1 MRAGDIDGW
10 THTVMVL
17 EQKLHRNRF
26 ESSAQKGISHTG
38 GSLRQLHK
46 LLIPRMV
53 IFDYLKH
60 IITAYSNFYLP
71 NMEGPLC
78 GQP

>member
-1 MRAGDIDGW
+1 
-10 THTVMVL
+10 VMVS

-26 ESSAQKGISHTG
+26 KSSAQKGISHTV

-53 IFDYLKH
+53 ISDYLKH
-60 IITAYSNFYLP
+60 IIIAYSNFYLP

-78 GQP
+78 DQP